1 MKEFISI
8 FLLILATLVGKGQ
21 ETRNHHSGSQVESG
35 QDVGTALTSP
45 LESPLP
51 TPLPTDPPPPVP
63 YSEPTKEDSTPILAP
78 TIPARTYP
86 VIQHRA
92 PQSTQQKK
100 SGHD

>member
-51 TPLPTDPPPPVP
+51 TPLLGA
-63 YSEPTKEDSTPILAP
+63 YEGGFYI
-78 TIPARTYP
+78 RTY
-86 VIQHRA
+86 
-92 PQSTQQKK
+92 S
-100 SGHD
+100 